1 MNNGVRVNR
10 GVRLALAAFMVLVCP
25 DVSASQEPVAS
36 VKPLIAAST
45 SNVQA
50 PAPDPTASTEAKPE
64 RPEKNDG
71 KNGEAPAKLTARI
84 TSPMGRTGE
93 IATVR
98 IVAQIRPLPDSALSP
113 VQFFVDGKLLATIEG
128 GPPYATEWV
137 DENPFVP
144 TEITVSVADNHGNT
158 ATDTIVLK
166 GFEVTDLTEVSRVLL
181 DTMVQDKDGKFVRNL
196 AHQNFTVLED
206 GVPQTLD
213 LAGQDHLPATFAML
227 VDSSQSM
234 SRRIDF
240 VREAANRLVG
250 YMRPKDRMLIV
261 PFSKTLQPITGPT
274 DDRDTVL
281 DAIAKIEP
289 RGGTAILDS
298 LIELSPHL
306 GGLEGRRAIVLITDG
321 YDEHSASK
329 FEDALAAVKDV
340 GATVYVVG
348 IGGVA
353 GISLQGE
360 RFFRRLAKETGG
372 RAFLPSR
379 ETELQIVHDVLSSD
393 VQNRYLLS
401 YTPQNQA
408 LDGKWRE
415 ITVMADNPEYAIRTR
430 NGYFA
435 PKPPPIRATLEFTI
449 TDAEDGFP
457 EVSAE
462 DLIVVEN
469 GVEQKVE
476 SFQEAINPV
485 SIILALDAS
494 GSMRKAAQAAK
505 EAALR
510 FVDSLRP
517 EDKIGLAL
525 FADTAEIVEDLGS
538 SRTVIRDGI
547 EKYVSNGGTALYDAL
562 AESLERLNR
571 VEGRRVIVIVSDGRD
586 ENNPGTGPGSR
597 WTFDQVLA
605 SAREVDAAIFSIGM
619 GPNVDRGIL
628 ETLAAT
634 SGGEAYFPQDVTQLD
649 TEYARVMETIRR
661 RWIITYS
668 STDTSR
674 NGEWRTVEIKTKDP
688 NTVVRSRGGYFAP
701 RK

>member
-1 MNNGVRVNR
+1 MTVSTSQTRAR
-10 GVRLALAAFMVLVCP
+10 CLAILVAAALLP
-25 DVSASQEPVAS
+25 GVAS
-36 VKPLIAAST
+36 AGQGQESVAAANT
-45 SNVQA
+45 A
-50 PAPDPTASTEAKPE
+50 TPAAA
-64 RPEKNDG
+64 
-71 KNGEAPAKLTARI
+71 LTARI

-98 IVAQIRPLPDSALSP
+98 IVAQIRTSSPEAVLSP
-113 VQFFVDGKLLATIEG
+113 VQFFVDGKLLAAVEN

-144 TEITVSVADNHGNT
+144 TEITVSVADNLGNT
-158 ATDTIVLK
+158 ATDKVVLK
-166 GFEVTDLTEVSRVLL
+166 AFEITDLTEVNRVLL
-181 DTMVQDKDGKFVRNL
+181 DTMVQDKDGRFVRDL
-196 AHQNFTVLED
+196 GHKEFTVLED

-234 SRRIDF
+234 SRRIEF
-240 VREAANRLVG
+240 VRQAASRLVG
-250 YMRPKDRMLIV
+250 YMRKNDRMIVV
-261 PFSKTLQPITGPT
+261 PFSKKLEPMTGPT
-274 DDRDTVL
+274 DDQATVL
-281 DAIAKIEP
+281 DAISKIAP

-306 GGLEGRRAIVLITDG
+306 AGLEGRRAVVLITDG
-321 YDEHSASK
+321 YDEHSESN

-340 GATVYVVG
+340 QATVYVVG

-360 RFFRRLAKETGG
+360 RFFKRLAKETGG

-379 ETELQIVHDVLSSD
+379 EEQLVEVHDVLASD

-401 YTPQNQA
+401 YTPQNRA
-408 LDGKWRE
+408 LDGKWRT
-415 ITVMADNPEYAIRTR
+415 ITVSTHDPEHIIRSR

-435 PKPPPIRATLEFTI
+435 PKPPPVRASLEFTV
-449 TDAEDGFP
+449 TDTEDGFP
-457 EVSAE
+457 EIVAE
-462 DLIVVEN
+462 DLTVIEN
-469 GVEQKVE
+469 GVEQKIE
-476 SFQEAINPV
+476 SFQEAVNPV
-485 SIILALDAS
+485 SILLALDAS

-510 FVDSLRP
+510 FIDALRP
-517 EDKIGLAL
+517 EDKLGLVL
-525 FADTAEIVEDLGS
+525 FADTAEIVEDLGA
-538 SRTVIRDGI
+538 SRNQVREGV
-547 EKYVSNGGTALYDAL
+547 EKYNSNGGTALYDAL

-571 VEGRRVIVIVSDGRD
+571 TEGRRVVVVVSDGRD

-597 WTFDQVLA
+597 WTFEQVLK

-619 GPNVDRGIL
+619 GPNVDRKVL
-628 ETLAAT
+628 EMLAAA

-649 TEYARVMETIRR
+649 GEYRRVIETLRR

-668 STDTSR
+668 STDTNR
-674 NGEWRTVEIKTKDP
+674 NGEWRPVEIRAQDP